1 MINNSLYFKLYI
13 NRYFFLYS
21 TLVLTFTK
29 MIFSILDSDIR
40 QEVISE
46 INVIIQL
53 VILDI

>member
-1 MINNSLYFKLYI
+1 MINNSLYFKFYI

>member
-21 TLVLTFTK
+21 TLGFNITK